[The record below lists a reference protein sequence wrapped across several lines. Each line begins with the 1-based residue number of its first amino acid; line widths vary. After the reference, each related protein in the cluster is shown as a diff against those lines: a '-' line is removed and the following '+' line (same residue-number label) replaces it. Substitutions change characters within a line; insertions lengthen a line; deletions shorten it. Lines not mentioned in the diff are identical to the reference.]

1 MDLKLFEANWNS
13 CLTITDIKH
22 NRLISLGIKDVLLDV
37 DGTLLP
43 RRENILHE
51 SVESWINE
59 AKKYFIVHLISNNPS
74 HKRIAS
80 IAKNLNIT
88 FTYKAAKPSKKS
100 IEDYLHVNCSDRKK
114 VALIGDRI
122 LTDIIAGNRCGVYTI
137 LVQAIRKDGK
147 PQKKNIMLNIEK
159 TIVKAL
165 QVIS

>member
-1 MDLKLFEANWNS
+1 M
-13 CLTITDIKH
+13 
-22 NRLISLGIKDVLLDV
+22 
-37 DGTLLP
+37 
-43 RRENILHE
+43 
-51 SVESWINE
+51 
-59 AKKYFIVHLISNNPS
+59 ISNRFVKIACDTNF
-74 HKRIAS
+74 RIWS
-80 IAKNLNIT
+80 NIAKNLNIT

-159 TIVKAL
+159 TSGE
-165 QVIS
+165 ISHIGKMIETG